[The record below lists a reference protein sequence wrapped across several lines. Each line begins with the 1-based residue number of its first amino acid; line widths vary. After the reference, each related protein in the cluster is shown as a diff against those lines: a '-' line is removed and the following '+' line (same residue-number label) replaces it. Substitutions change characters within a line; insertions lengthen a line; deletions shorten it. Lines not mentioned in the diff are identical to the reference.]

1 VSFDCSVS
9 ESRSGTTAECSNG
22 VLRLEPVNGRG
33 ETTELRFQ
41 LDNGSLTEWQPVQI
55 TITEG
60 VAKNLGGPDCDCKY
74 LDGTAEPVVVPAA
87 ARLPAN

>member
-1 VSFDCSVS
+1 VSFDCTVT
-9 ESRSGTTAECSNG
+9 ESRTGTTVECRNG

-41 LDNGSLTEWQPVQI
+41 LDTESVSDWQPVQI
-55 TITEG
+55 AITEG
-60 VAKNLGGPDCDCKY
+60 VAKNLGGPDCDCRY